1 MKGIVTGCVLG
12 AATMLAFGM
21 MNRQTQRK
29 MYRMASQAG
38 SKVMNKANEMMG
50 K

>member
-12 AATMLAFGM
+12 AAAVMAFGM
-21 MNRQTQRK
+21 MNRQTQQK
-29 MYRMASQAG
+29 MCRAAAQAG
-38 SKVMNKANEMMG
+38 SKVMNKANEMLG